1 MRKGGVGCPL
11 AGQCQALP
19 TRWALKPYT
28 QQAGELGTERR
39 QVHAAAAK
47 AVTATGGRPRERRT
61 ECPPGRGPAPACLLL
76 PKPQLQL
83 GSSGDPPPAHPA
95 LQPPQLRRQWSA
107 PAPLERA
114 PQHTGSFQQ
123 PRVPP
128 CAPGSVRR
136 PQLPPWSA
144 RLRARLSAPRRSRGA
159 RPPCTLEHRA
169 TSFCQLLWILAAVSS
184 GCLACPPG
192 AGRWGGGWL

>member
-19 TRWALKPYT
+19 TRWVLKPYT
-28 QQAGELGTERR
+28 QQAGELGTQRR

-47 AVTATGGRPRERRT
+47 AVTASGGRPRERRT

-76 PKPQLQL
+76 PKPQLHL
-83 GSSGDPPPAHPA
+83 GSSGDPPPSHPA

-114 PQHTGSFQQ
+114 PSTRDPSSSPACPLA
-123 PRVPP
+123 PRDRSGGRSCLLGAPA
-128 CAPGSVRR
+128 CAPGSPLPGALGGPAR
-136 PQLPPWSA
+136 PAPWSTGP
-144 RLRARLSAPRRSRGA
+144 RASAS
-159 RPPCTLEHRA
+159 
-169 TSFCQLLWILAAVSS
+169 SS
-184 GCLACPPG
+184 GSSRP
-192 AGRWGGGWL
+192 